1 MKLNKIAYLFR
12 AGFSGIFKH
21 GLMSFASVTTICAC
35 LIIMGSFSLLAV
47 NIDNLIGEY
56 EKENQILAYVDE
68 TLSQEEAQALQADIA
83 AIENTAD
90 IYFVTNEEAMNE
102 YFANFE
108 DQTLFEGIEADT
120 FEHRYEIFMDD
131 ISLMED
137 TAEQV
142 RAIEGISEVRANLDI
157 AEGFIAVRNVV
168 SVLSLILV
176 VILLIVSSFIMTNT
190 LKLAAFSR
198 REEIAVMKMVGA
210 GNGFIRFPFIIEGL
224 TLGLLG
230 GGLAFFL
237 EWGIYNFLNRRIML
251 GMLGDLITVI
261 PFAEL
266 MYPVLFIYLGLGLVV
281 GMFGGLAAIRNYL
294 KV

>member
-1 MKLNKIAYLFR
+1 MKLNRIAYLFK
-12 AGFSGIFKH
+12 AGFAGIFKH

-56 EKENQILAYVDE
+56 EKENQILAYVDD
-68 TLSQEEAQALQADIA
+68 TLSLEEAQALQAEIA
-83 AIENTAD
+83 AVENTAD
-90 IYFVTNEEAMNE
+90 IFFVTNEEAMNE
-102 YFANFE
+102 YFAKFE
-108 DQTLFEGIEADT
+108 DQSVFAGIEADT

-131 ISLMED
+131 ISMMAQ
-137 TAEQV
+137 TADSI
-142 RAIEGISEVRANLDI
+142 RAIEGISEVSANLDI

-210 GNGFIRFPFIIEGL
+210 GNWFIRFPFIIEGL

-266 MYPVLFIYLGLGLVV
+266 MYPVLIVYLGLGLLV
-281 GMFGGLAAIRNYL
+281 GMFGGVSAIRNYL